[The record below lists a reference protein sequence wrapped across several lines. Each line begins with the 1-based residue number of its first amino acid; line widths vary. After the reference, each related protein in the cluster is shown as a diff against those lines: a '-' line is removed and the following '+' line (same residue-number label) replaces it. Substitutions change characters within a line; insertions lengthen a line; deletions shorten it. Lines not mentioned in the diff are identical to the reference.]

1 MGEEEQEEE
10 EKRSLAITAN
20 ILNDYFTSGTMLCVL
35 HLLSHLIFATAF
47 TIQDPVH
54 CPVNL
59 LLALYDANEL

>member
-47 TIQDPVH
+47 TI
-54 CPVNL
+54 
-59 LLALYDANEL
+59 